1 MSFLE
6 QGNSE
11 QAQPAAEN
19 NQPVEQQPAGVEE
32 QPFLKVGD
40 RTFKSQE
47 DAIRHVSSAQDYIQK
62 LESDF
67 EAATSLV
74 DRQQQLLDKS
84 KNVDDVMKAIAQR
97 DSSGNAEPTTQ
108 LSKDEVIADALRAF
122 EQQQEMRT
130 AAQQKSENAKLV
142 HTALTQSYGDKVD
155 EVVQKVAGENGLSM
169 QEAEEMAT
177 RHPKIFLKMFDTN
190 VRQTAK
196 PTQGGVNTQAV
207 YTPPE
212 QPYRSLKRMSMKERA
227 AEVQRRLQEL
237 N

>member
-6 QGNSE
+6 QGS
-11 QAQPAAEN
+11 
-19 NQPVEQQPAGVEE
+19 NQEPQTPVEDNQQVAQQPAGAEE
-32 QPFLKVGD
+32 QVFLKVGD

-47 DAIRHVSSAQDYIQK
+47 DAVRHVSSAQDYIQK

-67 EAATSLV
+67 ESATALL

-97 DSSGNAEPTTQ
+97 DSSGNAEDTPQ

-130 AAQQKSENAKLV
+130 AAQQKAENARLV
-142 HTALTQSYGDKVD
+142 HSTLSQSYGDKMD
-155 EVVQKVAGENGLSM
+155 EVVQKVAVDNGLSM

-177 RHPKIFLKMFDTN
+177 RHPKVFLKMFDTGS
-190 VRQTAK
+190 RHTAK

-207 YTPPE
+207 YTPQE
-212 QPYRSLKRMSMKERA
+212 QPYRPLKRMSMKERA
-227 AEVQRRLQEL
+227 AEVQRRLQET